1 MSNGVAVGVK
11 MFMFGFC
18 FLEGCVRVFT
28 FQTHCPMWLR
38 CDTV

>member
-18 FLEGCVRVFT
+18 FLEGCIKA
-28 FQTHCPMWLR
+28 WKLLL
-38 CDTV
+38 